1 MKIKTL
7 TRLMGLVLAGSLMLV
22 GCGDDEPPPPT
33 PTVVLPAAT
42 ATEAPAP
49 TEAPTDAPAATDT
62 PAPTEEPTAAPE
74 AAAETQAATADQPE
88 ATTDNAYPA
97 PADAYPAADGSV
109 PVTTTAAG
117 DQTASYPAPTT
128 SNLFAADEKKFAID
142 QPVRAGAK
150 TVTGVGPRGV
160 EIQIVDVTQMAEP
173 LGSATIDENGEYSID
188 LSQALQADHQIGIQ
202 VLGVPDGVSDNAYL
216 NALVQFA
223 GQGAQDN
230 PISSIGILWD
240 TATVLP

>member
-7 TRLMGLVLAGSLMLV
+7 TRLMGLILAGSLMLV

-42 ATEAPAP
+42 ATDAPAP
-49 TEAPTDAPAATDT
+49 TEAPAAADT
-62 PAPTEEPTAAPE
+62 PMPTEEPTAAPE
-74 AAAETQAATADQPE
+74 PVVEAQTATDDQPE
-88 ATTDNAYPA
+88 TTSDNAYPA
-97 PADAYPAADGSV
+97 PADAYPAPVTDGSV

-117 DQTASYPAPTT
+117 EQAAAYPAPTV
-128 SNLFAADEKKFAID
+128 SNLFAADEKKFAIN
-142 QPVRAGAK
+142 QPVRAGEK
-150 TVTGVGPRGV
+150 TVTGAGPRGV
-160 EIQIVDVTQMAEP
+160 EIQIVDVTLMAEP
-173 LGSATIDENGEYSID
+173 IGSTTIDDNGEYSID

-202 VLGVPDGVSDNAYL
+202 VLGVPDGVSDNEYL

-230 PISSIGILWD
+230 PIPSIGILWD
-240 TATVLP
+240 STTVLP